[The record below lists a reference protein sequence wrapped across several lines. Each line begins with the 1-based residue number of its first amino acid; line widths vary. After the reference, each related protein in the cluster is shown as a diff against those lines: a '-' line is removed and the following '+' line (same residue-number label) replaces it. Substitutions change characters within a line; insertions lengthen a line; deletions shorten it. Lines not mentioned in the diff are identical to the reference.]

1 MELKMLTLDQI
12 KDRLKH
18 SNLKAVAEAASVNY
32 NTLYKLMNEEGRD
45 PAYSTVKALS
55 DYLQSW
61 K

>member
-1 MELKMLTLDQI
+1 MLTLDQI

-32 NTLYKLMNEEGRD
+32 NTLYKLMNEDGRD

>member
-1 MELKMLTLDQI
+1 MLTLDQI
-12 KDRLKH
+12 KERLRD
-18 SNLKAVAEAASVNY
+18 SNLRAVAQSSGVNY
-32 NTLYKLMNEEGRD
+32 HTLIKLMNEEGRD

>member
-1 MELKMLTLDQI
+1 MLTLEQI
-12 KDRLKH
+12 KERLKD
-18 SNLKAVAEAASVNY
+18 SNLRSVSQSAGVNY
-32 NTLYKLMNEEGRD
+32 HTLIKLMNEDGRD

>member
-1 MELKMLTLDQI
+1 MLTLEQI

-18 SNLKAVAEAASVNY
+18 SNLRAVAEAAGIHY
-32 NTLYKLMNEEGRD
+32 NTLYRLMNSNLD
-45 PAYSTVKALS
+45 PSYSTVKALS

>member
-1 MELKMLTLDQI
+1 MLTLDQI

-18 SNLKAVAEAASVNY
+18 SNLKAVAEASNVNY